1 MALDERQQPT
11 NGQGSSMIITE
22 YVRPPIPTTK
32 WDWMAFIEGDEEGNY
47 PTGRGPTET
56 EALRDLSEQ
65 LARLVFELEDEK
77 RGQVGRGV
85 TVVGGV

>member
-1 MALDERQQPT
+1 
-11 NGQGSSMIITE
+11 MIITE
-22 YVRPPIPTTK
+22 YVRPPIPTAM

-65 LARLVFELEDEK
+65 LARLVFELEDAK
-77 RGQVGRGV
+77 K
-85 TVVGGV
+85 TA